1 MLRSGFG
8 DPSTQPCSSGENI
21 MGKKNRKFVY
31 LFILVLIVLYIA
43 IYVVPKVTGIF
54 ETTETL
60 EAGSLQGTE
69 ETVCYFVREET
80 VYEAGV
86 SGELAY
92 LIKEGTHIRKGTKAI
107 KLIEKNL
114 SKQEEADE
122 QEKSKYKALTDRLG
136 DRTVRTEDGKVASSG
151 IFSSYVDGYEAFFT
165 PESMETLKYED
176 VKELDIQAE
185 DVKRNEALAKEPVF
199 KISDNDNWYLMCWVE
214 AASVAK
220 YEIGNEMTVQLP
232 EGAVGVTIKNIIED
246 GDQWKILF
254 RCNRYYEGFSK
265 SRIEEARIITRDYS
279 GLIAENGSITTRDG
293 KPGVMVRQTSGEYVF
308 TRVKIL
314 ARDGDY
320 SALQDVSFIDEDG
333 NSVDT
338 VKVYDE
344 ILKNPGEGT

>member
-1 MLRSGFG
+1 
-8 DPSTQPCSSGENI
+8 

-69 ETVCYFVREET
+69 ETICYFVREET

-92 LIKEGTHIRKGTKAI
+92 PIKEGTHIRKGTKAI
-107 KLIEKNL
+107 KLAEKTL
-114 SKQEEADE
+114 PKQEE
-122 QEKSKYKALTDRLG
+122 SKYKEIIDRLG
-136 DRTVRTEDGKVASSG
+136 ESAVQTADGKVGSSG

-176 VKELDIQAE
+176 VRDLKIQAE
-185 DVKRNEALAKEPVF
+185 DVKRDESLAREPIF

-220 YEIGNEMTVQLP
+220 YEIGNEMTIQLP

-246 GDQWKILF
+246 GDHWKILF
-254 RCNRYYEGFSK
+254 RCNRYYKGFSK

-344 ILKNPGEGT
+344 ILKHPGEGT

>member
-1 MLRSGFG
+1 
-8 DPSTQPCSSGENI
+8 

-31 LFILVLIVLYIA
+31 LFILVLIALYIA

-54 ETTETL
+54 ETTEIL

-69 ETVCYFVREET
+69 ETICYFVREET

-86 SGELAY
+86 SGEVGY
-92 LIKEGTHIRKGTKAI
+92 PVKEGTHIRKGTKAVE
-107 KLIEKNL
+107 LTEQ
-114 SKQEEADE
+114 SVPKQKDSDKEEE
-122 QEKSKYKALTDRLG
+122 SKYKGLIDRLG
-136 DRTVRTEDGKVASSG
+136 NRTVRTADGRAESSG
-151 IFSSYVDGYEAFFT
+151 IFSTYVDGYEAFFT

-176 VKELDIQAE
+176 VQELEIQAE
-185 DVKRNEALAKEPVF
+185 DVKRDECLAQEPLF

-220 YEIGNEMTVQLP
+220 YEIGNQMTIQLP
-232 EGAVGVTIKNIIED
+232 AGAVNVTIKNIIAD
-246 GDQWKILF
+246 GDRWKILF
-254 RCNRYYEGFSK
+254 RSNRYYEEFSK
-265 SRIEEARIITRDYS
+265 SRIEEARIITRDYN
-279 GLIAENGSITTRDG
+279 GLIAQNSSITARDG
-293 KPGVMVRQTSGEYVF
+293 KPGVMVRRASGEYAFV
-308 TRVKIL
+308 RVKIL

-344 ILKNPGEGT
+344 ILKHPGEGT